1 MHSRI
6 IPKKLYNVG
15 LHKFNTF
22 RSTFKHNIIWP
33 PTTQQLVQFIAYLSL
48 HQYSATTVKSYLA
61 GISFYCKMSSTP
73 DTTQSFVVKKSLMGY
88 SRFMVPV
95 DKRKPI
101 TLDILHKLLNT
112 LPLVCSLPYEVN
124 LFSAVFTTAFF
135 GYFRM
140 GELVQNSCRELGHAI
155 QVQDVRITSANSVQ
169 ILLKHSKTD
178 QMGKGVIINLFS
190 TSRDI
195 CPVKSL
201 KSYIGVRPCVPG
213 SFFCHA
219 GGAPVTRY
227 QVSSVFSML
236 ITKLGLQTRDYKTHS
251 FRIGAATEA
260 WFQGKDIDQ
269 IAEAGRWKSK
279 CLYRYIR
286 A

>member
-1 MHSRI
+1 
-6 IPKKLYNVG
+6 
-15 LHKFNTF
+15 
-22 RSTFKHNIIWP
+22 
-33 PTTQQLVQFIAYLSL
+33 
-48 HQYSATTVKSYLA
+48 
-61 GISFYCKMSSTP
+61 MSSTP

-101 TLDILHKLLNT
+101 TLDMLHKLLNT

-201 KSYIGVRPCVPG
+201 KSYIGVRP
-213 SFFCHA
+213 
-219 GGAPVTRY
+219 VTRY